1 MNIDETNDEALSE
14 EGNKVTAG
22 TGDEYLQQ
30 AEDELPDANKRVE
43 NMDAVIGDVHPT
55 ERSETA
61 QEEANAESQNR
72 SDASKIAGE
81 NL

>member
-22 TGDEYLQQ
+22 TGDEYLEK
-30 AEDELPDANKRVE
+30 AADELPDANKSVE
-43 NMDAVIGDVHPT
+43 NTDAIIGDVHPT
-55 ERSETA
+55 ERSQTA
-61 QEEANAESQNR
+61 QEETNAESQNQ